1 MRPVVQH
8 DPARPQLAVPS
19 LGFVPPQLN
28 VSAIIRR
35 RNQPSHRQFE
45 GSHDAVAARIKSAAQ
60 DPIPHAGKAV
70 RHRSV
75 VVRRD

>member
-8 DPARPQLAVPS
+8 DPARPQFGCPLPWLS
-19 LGFVPPQLN
+19 LPQRRIGELTRALN
-28 VSAIIRR
+28 RR
-35 RNQPSHRQFE
+35 AHRQVK
-45 GSHDAVAARIKSAAQ
+45 GSHHAVAARIKSAAQ
-60 DPIPHAGKAV
+60 DPISNAGKAV

>member
-35 RNQPSHRQFE
+35 RNQPSHRQVK
-45 GSHDAVAARIKSAAQ
+45 GSHHAAAARLKSAAQ
-60 DPIPHAGKAV
+60 DPIFPQAKAV

-75 VVRRD
+75 VFRRD